1 VFFNEKKHPIRGGWR
16 GLARI
21 LASRRQ
27 FGLSPK
33 EENSMAD
40 LAGKVVVVTAAAQG
54 IGKASALAFA
64 KAGAVV
70 HATDINDALLAELAR
85 TSGIKTR
92 KLDVLND
99 AAVTSAFAEIGR
111 VDVLFNCAGFVHGGS
126 ILEMKD
132 EDLDFALNLNVR
144 SMVRTIRAVLPGMLE
159 RGDGSIINMASLA
172 SSQKGVP
179 NRFAYGLTKAAV
191 IGLTKAVAADYVA
204 KGIRCNAICPGT
216 VESPSLQDRMH
227 AQGDYEAARAAFIA
241 RQPMGR
247 LGTPEEIADLA
258 VYLAG
263 ATYTSG
269 QAYNIDGGW
278 SI

>member
-1 VFFNEKKHPIRGGWR
+1 
-16 GLARI
+16 
-21 LASRRQ
+21 
-27 FGLSPK
+27 
-33 EENSMAD
+33 MAD
-40 LAGKVVVVTAAAQG
+40 LAGKVVVITAAAQG
-54 IGKASALAFA
+54 IGRASALAFA
-64 KAGAVV
+64 KAGATV
-70 HATDINDALLAELAR
+70 HATDINETLLAELAK
-85 TSGIKTR
+85 TPGIKTL

-99 AAVTSAFAEIGR
+99 DAVAAGFAAIGR
-111 VDVLFNCAGFVHGGS
+111 VDVLFNCAGFVHSGS

-132 EDLDFALNLNVR
+132 ADLDFALNLNVR
-144 SMVRTIRAVLPGMLE
+144 AMIRTIRAVLPGMLE

-191 IGLTKAVAADYVA
+191 IGLTKAIAADYVG

-241 RQPMGR
+241 RQPMGQ
-247 LGTPEEIADLA
+247 LGTAEEIADLA

-263 ATYTSG
+263 ASYTSG